1 MHWVLDVAFGEDQSR
16 VRKDHGPENL
26 AWLRRVAVSLLR
38 NEPTKASIKCKR
50 KMAGWDDEYL
60 LSTLLGNSGDS

>member
-1 MHWVLDVAFGEDQSR
+1 VAFGEDASR

-38 NEPTKASIKCKR
+38 NEPTEASIKCKR
-50 KMAGWDDEYL
+50 KMAGWDNDYL
-60 LSTLLGNSGDS
+60 LQILLGKLGSP